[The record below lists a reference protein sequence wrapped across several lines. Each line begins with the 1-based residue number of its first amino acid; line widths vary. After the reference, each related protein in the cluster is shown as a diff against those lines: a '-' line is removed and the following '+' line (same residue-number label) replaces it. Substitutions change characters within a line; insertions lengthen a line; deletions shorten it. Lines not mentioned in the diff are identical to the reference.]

1 MFFAALFL
9 QLLVSTMMAPEL
21 VADKRREFISTTM
34 NADVRKLW
42 QNCSKEIIGEAPF
55 SSKNNSSMDYLIGFF
70 NTDHG
75 LLVTLQTIEQRFD
88 EFRKPIP
95 DLYASEYVAIVF
107 VDKSLLWYKSVNAK
121 SILKAKMGRLIGER
135 SI

>member
-1 MFFAALFL
+1 MFFATLFL